1 MIDPSLCPEHLKA
14 TEQETSSN
22 ILQENSRDYKR
33 YDVNENSTENRYDSH
48 TEQAELIEPERLV
61 SPSSTESDAS
71 NWLFTTSLSTESEK
85 LVAHSQITTS
95 RTPSYRSAQQN
106 YSSSYT
112 APKVYSSS
120 SSSSPSPWKYR
131 QYPDLQQSQS
141 SPFYQQ
147 TDFFSSPGPTS
158 MIMMRDKW
166 RNKSGCY
173 YGCIQNAKGIQTVVS
188 KYDFATNIQ
197 LCEPA
202 KVVSSLYKLEIIAI
216 FNL

>member
-1 MIDPSLCPEHLKA
+1 MIDHSYCPENLKA
-14 TEQETSSN
+14 SEQETSAN

-33 YDVNENSTENRYDSH
+33 YDVNENSTEHHYDSQ
-48 TEQAELIEPERLV
+48 TEQAELIEPQRLV

-85 LVAHSQITTS
+85 LVAHSQVTTS
-95 RTPSYRSAQQN
+95 RTPSYRSAQN

-112 APKVYSSS
+112 APRVYSAPSTS
-120 SSSSPSPWKYR
+120 SSSSPGPWKYR

-141 SPFYQQ
+141 SPYYQQ
-147 TDFFSSPGPTS
+147 TEFYSSPGPTS

-173 YGCIQNAKGIQTVVS
+173 YGCIQNARGIQTVVS

-202 KVVSSLYKLEIIAI
+202 KIVSC
-216 FNL
+216 

>member
-1 MIDPSLCPEHLKA
+1 MIDPSYCPENLKA
-14 TEQETSSN
+14 SEHETSAN
-22 ILQENSRDYKR
+22 ILQENSRDYKKFELK
-33 YDVNENSTENRYDSH
+33 ENATNSQLDSH

-61 SPSSTESDAS
+61 SPSSTESESS
-71 NWLFTTSLSTESEK
+71 NWLFTTSLSTDSDK
-85 LVAHSQITTS
+85 LISHSQVTTTRVPPAY
-95 RTPSYRSAQQN
+95 RTLQN
-106 YSSSYT
+106 ISSPYT
-112 APKVYSSS
+112 SQRL
-120 SSSSPSPWKYR
+120 SSSPPNPWKYR

-173 YGCIQNAKGIQTVVS
+173 YGCIQNAKGIQTVIS

-202 KVVSSLYKLEIIAI
+202 KIVSI
-216 FNL
+216 F